1 MRRPNEADV
10 YPYTRCVEIQQ
21 MTDTTNTLPPVSMT
35 AEEYSI
41 TAKSLI
47 SALRDGDL
55 DDAEAAEWIDKL
67 ARHHGAECFEAGRQQ
82 GRVNSSGLERELFL
96 VLSDPYT
103 SLSDGAMRTIH
114 HVCNQLHAAS
124 TTELPKA

>member
-1 MRRPNEADV
+1 
-10 YPYTRCVEIQQ
+10 
-21 MTDTTNTLPPVSMT
+21 MTDTTNTLPPLPANPCGSGT
-35 AEEYSI
+35 W
-41 TAKSLI
+41 AKWT
-47 SALRDGDL
+47 GK
-55 DDAEAAEWIDKL
+55 EAHAIQAYGL
-67 ARHHGAECFEAGRQQ
+67 QCFEAGRQQ

-124 TTELPKA
+124 TPEPPKAQA